1 MDTNDEYENS
11 EEDINIFEYI
21 KENYIQFLLFISV
34 FFIIYLVDYISN
46 INAQIFV
53 MPSPIPGVPQPS
65 IGINTKRKIKIKNKN
80 KK

>member
-1 MDTNDEYENS
+1 MDTTNDKYENT
-11 EEDINIFEYI
+11 EEDINIIEYI

-53 MPSPIPGVPQPS
+53 MPSPIPGLPQPS
-65 IGINTKRKIKIKNKN
+65 IGINAKKKIKIKNK
-80 KK
+80 K

>member
-46 INAQIFV
+46 INAQFFV

-65 IGINTKRKIKIKNKN
+65 IGINTKRKIKIKNK
-80 KK
+80 K